1 VPQGLTV
8 LCAITPGE
16 EERLRAVL
24 RAIGNDI
31 RGRKLNEAVERPH
44 IDFPSSLR
52 IHFARFAILEDPER
66 GPLRKR
72 LLYSSNYDGD
82 LDGHLAELTAIT
94 SDMDAIWGACEG
106 YAGAAH
112 FAAFIRSHAHQP
124 EAFYIAFR
132 EETVGSIQ
140 DAAAVRRLTAPLLD
154 AASVGPLP
162 AMLSRLSP
170 GDPTWL
176 IEIRRASAAATRT
189 LAGALAWLIRAL
201 PIPLDLYRAIVRCG
215 LRNVFAGGM
224 QIIASLDRYAV
235 FRLLNRI
242 FRNHVQAIASPY
254 SSVELDNC
262 AVRVPLV
269 PGDEIPVGQDLQAP
283 PTFREDV
290 VTQNQLTVVTV
301 VQPGQVDRVRAVM
314 AAIDSYAR
322 RLSPR
327 GSLIGISTIHFV
339 RWVLFD
345 NGRRLMLLSDYDGSW
360 ESYIDEFAVMILS
373 GLDAIWQT
381 SYGYPPEGA
390 KDLPA
395 FKRFLRRHQV
405 PSDVFYSA
413 YPEETVLNIVN
424 DRAFAAACSEASTGL
439 AGRFLRQV

>member
-1 VPQGLTV
+1 MPQGLTV
-8 LCAITPGE
+8 LCAITPGQ

-31 RGRKLNEAVERPH
+31 RGRELNEAVERPH
-44 IDFPSSLR
+44 VDFPGSRR
-52 IHFARFAILEDPER
+52 IHFARFAILDDPDR

-82 LDGHLAELTAIT
+82 LDGHLTELTAIT
-94 SDMDAIWGACEG
+94 SDLDAIWGACEG
-106 YAGAAH
+106 YAGGAH
-112 FAAFIRSHAHQP
+112 FAAFISAHAHQP

-132 EETVGSIQ
+132 DETVGSIQ
-140 DAAAVRRLTAPLLD
+140 DAAAMRRLAAPLLD
-154 AASVGPLP
+154 ATSVGRLP
-162 AMLSRLSP
+162 AILSRLSP
-170 GDPTWL
+170 GEPAWVVDIL
-176 IEIRRASAAATRT
+176 RVSATATRT
-189 LAGALAWLIRAL
+189 LAGAMAWVARAL
-201 PIPLDLYRAIVRCG
+201 PIPVDLFRAVVRCG

-224 QIIASLDRYAV
+224 QIIASLDRYVV
-235 FRLLNRI
+235 FRLLNRV
-242 FRNHVQAIASPY
+242 FRNHVKALASPY

-262 AVRVPLV
+262 AARARLV
-269 PGDEIPVGQDLQAP
+269 PGDEIPVGQDFPAP

-290 VTQNQLTVVTV
+290 VTQNQLTLVTV
-301 VQPGQVDRVRAVM
+301 VQPEQVDRVRAVM

-339 RWVLFD
+339 RWVLID

-373 GLDAIWQT
+373 GLDAIWRT
-381 SYGYPPEGA
+381 SYGYPPDGA

-413 YPEETVLNIVN
+413 YPDETVLNIVN
-424 DRAFAAACSEASTGL
+424 DQAFAGACSEASTGP
-439 AGRFLRQV
+439 AGRLLRQV